1 MNTDHI
7 REFLVLSRTLN
18 FSRAAQQLYLS
29 QSILTRHIQAL
40 ESELRVKL
48 LDRTTHEVSLT
59 EAGRTLARQAGAL
72 LDKCE
77 NALSLLQIR
86 DLPVKGQVRIACEV
100 EISYA
105 SYIRT
110 FIRQFM
116 DRYPDIDVYFEIKP
130 ESALPEIV
138 KNYDFLFTPVEAH
151 DLPPEVQP
159 HLIHSHGTYAAL
171 PPGHSLMDRSLLS
184 LNQLAGETLIVP
196 YAHESEGPYA
206 KNFALARQLTRDRL
220 TRITAPNLSTA
231 LFMVSIGK
239 GICLIPRYAKNL
251 LPSDTFV
258 VGISDRN
265 CRFNEFLYY
274 QQKPDNGAAKLFY
287 EEFRNAFIRS

>member
-7 REFLVLSRTLN
+7 REFLVLSRTLS
-18 FSRAAQQLYLS
+18 FSRAAEQLYLS
-29 QSILTRHIQAL
+29 QSILTRHIQSL
-40 ESELRVKL
+40 EGELGVKL
-48 LDRTTHEVSLT
+48 LERTTHEVTLT

-72 LDKCE
+72 LEKCE

-86 DLPVKGQVRIACEV
+86 DLPVSGQVRIACEV

-116 DRYPDIDVYFEIKP
+116 DRYPEIDVYFEIKP
-130 ESALPEIV
+130 ESALPEIIQ
-138 KNYDFLFTPVEAH
+138 NYDFLFTPVEA
-151 DLPPEVQP
+151 DILPKNVLQ

-171 PPGHSLMDRSLLS
+171 PPGHGLMDRSLLA
-184 LNQLAGETLIVP
+184 LNQLTGETLIVP
-196 YAHESEGPYA
+196 YAHEFQGPYA
-206 KNFALARQLTRDRL
+206 KNYALAQQATKERISQ
-220 TRITAPNLSTA
+220 ITAPNLSTA

-239 GICLIPRYAKNL
+239 GIALIPRYAKNM

-258 VGISDRN
+258 IGISDRN
-265 CRFNEFLYY
+265 CRFNEYLYY
-274 QQKPDNGAAKLFY
+274 HQKSDNGAAKLFY
-287 EEFRNAFIRS
+287 EEFRNSFIRG

>member
-1 MNTDHI
+1 MNTDHL
-7 REFLVLSRTLN
+7 REFLVLSRTLSY
-18 FSRAAQQLYLS
+18 SRAAGQLYLS
-29 QSILTRHIQAL
+29 QSILTRHIQGL
-40 ESELRVKL
+40 EAELGVKL
-48 LDRTTHEVSLT
+48 LERNTHEVSLT

-72 LDKCE
+72 LEKCD
-77 NALSLLQIR
+77 NALTLLSIR
-86 DLPVKGQVRIACEV
+86 DLPVSGQVRIACEV

-110 FIRQFM
+110 FLRQFM

-138 KNYDFLFTPVEAH
+138 RDYDFLFTPVESE

-184 LNQLAGETLIVP
+184 LNQLSGETLIVP
-196 YAHESEGPYA
+196 YAHEFQGPYA
-206 KNFALARQLTRDRL
+206 KNFALAQQVTKGRL
-220 TRITAPNLSTA
+220 SRITAPNLSTA

-239 GICLIPRYAKNL
+239 GICLIPRYAKNM
-251 LPSDTFV
+251 LPADTFV
-258 VGISDRN
+258 VGISDRS
-265 CRFNEFLYY
+265 CRFNEYLYY
-274 QQKPDNGAAKLFY
+274 HKKPDNGAAMLFY
-287 EEFRNAFIRS
+287 EEFRNAFIRL